1 MPQVSQA
8 AKVGAFTIVTAAA
21 GYYIHDFVTKGASSG
36 DGYTVYALMEDAS
49 GIAKHS
55 HVRVAGIP
63 IGTIEDVSLQGSQAR
78 IQIRIKDEVPLY
90 EDATIAKVSSSLL
103 GEYFLRVAPGTSGK
117 ETMEDGDELT
127 VLRDGATTDDIL
139 RQVADIAT
147 DLKKV
152 SESLAAAMGSEKGKQ
167 DMQQTLHNL
176 AQATEAM
183 NETVR
188 ENRENVKSILQ
199 NINNI
204 TVNSAPEVE
213 KILENVRVTTEE
225 VREIVEKSDDPDS
238 PIGEVRQ
245 IVSKVNR
252 ASDSMEAALED
263 IEVVTD
269 RLEKGK
275 GTLGRLSKDE
285 KLINEV
291 EGIASGVGDFVD
303 GIARLRTI
311 VSMRSD
317 YQFLTGGVKSFVE
330 VRLQPR
336 EDKYY
341 SFEVVSDPRGRTYI
355 EQLDVST
362 TNPNDPPQY
371 REVRTRT
378 TNDLRLSMQFG
389 QRMGPFIGRFG
400 IKESTGGVGLDTL
413 LFDDRVEL
421 RQDLFAFG
429 EASVP
434 RYRVFLGYEF
444 LHRLWLLGG
453 VDDILSNDRRDYFVG
468 FQIRFDDRDLKSVL
482 PFTGSF

>member
-8 AKVGAFTIVTAAA
+8 AKVGVFTVVTAAA
-21 GYYIHDFVTKGASSG
+21 GYYIHDFVTKGSSSG
-36 DGYTVYALMEDAS
+36 DGYMVYALMNDAT
-49 GIAKHS
+49 GVVKHS
-55 HVRVAGIP
+55 HVKIAGIP
-63 IGTIEDVSLQGSQAR
+63 VGTIEDVSLQGNQAR
-78 IQIRIKDEVPLY
+78 VDIRIREEVPLF
-90 EDATIAKVSSSLL
+90 EDASISKVSSSLL
-103 GEYFLRVAPGTSGK
+103 GEYFLRVAPGTSGR
-117 ETMEDGDELT
+117 EEMEDGDQLR
-127 VLRDGATTDDIL
+127 VLSEGATTDDIL

-152 SESLAAAMGSEKGKQ
+152 SESLASAMGSEEGKQ
-167 DMQQTLHNL
+167 DMKETLHNL
-176 AQATEAM
+176 AEATQAM

-199 NINNI
+199 NINSI
-204 TVNSAPEVE
+204 AANSGPEVE
-213 KILENVRVTTEE
+213 KILENVRVTTQE
-225 VREIVEKSDDPDS
+225 VRQIVEKSDDPDS

-245 IVSKVNR
+245 IVEKVNR

-269 RLEKGK
+269 RLEKGE

-291 EGIASGVGDFVD
+291 EGIASGVGDFVE
-303 GIARLRTI
+303 GIGRLRTI
-311 VSMRSD
+311 VSLRSD

-341 SFEVVSDPRGRTYI
+341 SFEIVSDPRGRTFI
-355 EQLDVST
+355 EQLDVSS

-378 TNDLRLSMQFG
+378 TNDFRLSMQFA
-389 QRMGPFIGRFG
+389 QRMGPFVGRFG

-429 EASVP
+429 EAAVP